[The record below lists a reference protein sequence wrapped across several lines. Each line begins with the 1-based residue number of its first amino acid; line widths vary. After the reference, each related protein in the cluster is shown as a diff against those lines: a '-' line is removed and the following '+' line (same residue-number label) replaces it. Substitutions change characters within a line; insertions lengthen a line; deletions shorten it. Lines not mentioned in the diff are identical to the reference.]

1 MISFKNA
8 HNRPFSKQV
17 HSHYTHT
24 VLQYSLCVRKKKT
37 FNIHAPVFHVLI
49 LVHVCLQLGEPG
61 KKLQHALKQI
71 ILHMHIV

>member
-1 MISFKNA
+1 MHTTAPSRNK
-8 HNRPFSKQV
+8 
-17 HSHYTHT
+17 YTPIT
-24 VLQYSLCVRKKKT
+24 LTLRYSLIFVYGKKT